1 MSESALWTVLPAGID
16 ADTGLLRATIFVSPR
31 ISTDGAGFI
40 KLADCEA
47 FSLWPQVLRGL
58 EFTVEVDG
66 VGKEI
71 AKLDDRITGYD
82 PSDWKLVFG
91 GDVGVVDPDFRDLS
105 TKRIRTF
112 PADEVAGDL
121 LGLYDEV
128 ALNHPGSFPPVSS
141 GPLAE
146 WAEDIAAIG
155 DDRDDLYKRLDHLFD
170 QEQSQI
176 VEGLRGRYL
185 RPAAVPAGQRRF
197 FNFLQVYRFYDRFR
211 NGVSARPA
219 PGPTPRSPTGRSG

>member
-47 FSLWPQVLRGL
+47 FSLWPQALRGL

-91 GDVGVVDPDFRDLS
+91 GDVGVRAARKQVADLGGRELGQERAAEAGAFVAPSRHDEGRRELGDALEHVPLRGFGEHVAPDDQGELVVRVELAQS
-105 TKRIRTF
+105 L
-112 PADEVAGDL
+112 DETQRV
-121 LGLYDEV
+121 V
-128 ALNHPGSFPPVSS
+128 RP
-141 GPLAE
+141 
-146 WAEDIAAIG
+146 
-155 DDRDDLYKRLDHLFD
+155 RQRRLDVEHLH
-170 QEQSQI
+170 
-176 VEGLRGRYL
+176 
-185 RPAAVPAGQRRF
+185 AG
-197 FNFLQVYRFYDRFR
+197 
-211 NGVSARPA
+211 
-219 PGPTPRSPTGRSG
+219 